1 MTRGWRPGM
10 SGRPMADRA
19 LNVWGLLVI
28 AFLFT
33 PIAVIVVYSFNSGR
47 LLASWEGFGFD
58 AYAAALSN
66 ADIVSAVSV
75 SVRAAAGAALI
86 AVVLGTLCGYALARH
101 PGGRIGRLVTALLA
115 LVLVTPEIVSGVALL
130 PWFVS
135 LGVDQELSLFNSG
148 WVRLVV
154 AHSLF
159 ATAVVT
165 FLVRARMQ
173 GMDSSL
179 EEAAADLY
187 TPPLRRFRLITLPI
201 LMPSVLAGALMA
213 FTLSLDNTIISA
225 FVQVS
230 GSTPWPVYVF
240 SAVRAGLR
248 PELAAMSA
256 VMLLLT
262 LAALAVVAL
271 VLRRAGGSKDAVNA
285 LSGVR

>member
-1 MTRGWRPGM
+1 M
-10 SGRPMADRA
+10 SARRTVDRA
-19 LNVWGLLVI
+19 LNAWGLLVI

-33 PIAVIVVYSFNSGR
+33 PIAVIVAYSFNTGR
-47 LLASWEGFGFD
+47 LLASWEGFGLD
-58 AYAAALSN
+58 AYSSALAN
-66 ADIVSAVSV
+66 DDILSAVSV
-75 SVRAAAGAALI
+75 SVRSAAGAAVI

-101 PGGRIGRLVTALLA
+101 PGSRVGRLVTVLLA

-135 LGVDQELSLFNSG
+135 LGVDWNVTVFNSG

-159 ATAVVT
+159 STAVVT
-165 FLVRARMQ
+165 FLVRARAQ
-173 GMDSSL
+173 GMDPSL

-187 TPPLRRFRLITLPI
+187 TPPLRRFRSITLP
-201 LMPSVLAGALMA
+201 LLLPSVLAGGLMA

-262 LAALAVVAL
+262 LAALTAVAL
-271 VLRRAGGSKDAVNA
+271 VLRRVGGSKDAVNA
-285 LSGVR
+285 LSGVH

>member
-1 MTRGWRPGM
+1 MSARPTT
-10 SGRPMADRA
+10 DRA
-19 LNVWGLLVI
+19 LGVWGVLVL

-33 PIAVIVVYSFNSGR
+33 PIVVIVAYSFNSGR

-58 AYAAALSN
+58 AYSAALSN
-66 ADIVSAVSV
+66 EEILSAVSV
-75 SVRAAAGAALI
+75 SVRAAAGAAVV
-86 AVVLGTLCGYALARH
+86 AMVLGTLCGYALARRT
-101 PGGRIGRLVTALLA
+101 GRTGRLVTALLV

-135 LGVDQELSLFNSG
+135 LGVDQGLAIFNSG

-187 TPPLRRFRLITLPI
+187 APPLRRFRQITLP
-201 LMPSVLAGALMA
+201 LLLPSVLAGALMA

-240 SAVRAGLR
+240 GAVRAGLR

-256 VMLLLT
+256 VMLLMTLVALT
-262 LAALAVVAL
+262 AVAL
-271 VLRRAGGSKDAVNA
+271 VLRRGGASKKDAVKT
-285 LSGVR
+285 LSGVG

>member
-1 MTRGWRPGM
+1 MRARPIV
-10 SGRPMADRA
+10 DRV
-19 LNVWGLLVI
+19 LSVWGLLVI

-33 PIAVIVVYSFNSGR
+33 PIAVIVVYSFNRGR

-66 ADIVSAVSV
+66 DDILSAVSV

-135 LGVDQELSLFNSG
+135 LGVDHDLTLFNSG

-187 TPPLRRFRLITLPI
+187 TPPMRRFRLVTLP
-201 LMPSVLAGALMA
+201 LLLPSVLAGALMA

-262 LAALAVVAL
+262 LAALAAMAL
-271 VLRRAGGSKDAVNA
+271 VLRRTGGSKEAVDA

>member
-1 MTRGWRPGM
+1 MRSRPIV
-10 SGRPMADRA
+10 DR
-19 LNVWGLLVI
+19 LLGVWGLLVI

-47 LLASWEGFGFD
+47 LLASWEGFGLD
-58 AYAAALSN
+58 AYSAALSN
-66 ADIVSAVSV
+66 DDILSAVSV
-75 SVRAAAGAALI
+75 SVRAAAGAAVI

-101 PGGRIGRLVTALLA
+101 PGGRIGRLVTTLLA

-135 LGVDQELSLFNSG
+135 LGVDQNLTLFNSG

-187 TPPLRRFRLITLPI
+187 TPPLRRFRSVTLP
-201 LMPSVLAGALMA
+201 LLLPSVLAGALMA

-230 GSTPWPVYVF
+230 GSTSWPVYVF

-262 LAALAVVAL
+262 LAALAAVAL
-271 VLRRAGGSKDAVNA
+271 VLRRAGGSKETVGA

>member
-1 MTRGWRPGM
+1 MSARP
-10 SGRPMADRA
+10 ATDRA
-19 LNVWGLLVI
+19 LGVWGVLVLV
-28 AFLFT
+28 FLFI
-33 PIAVIVVYSFNSGR
+33 PIAVIVVYSFNTGR
-47 LLASWEGFGFD
+47 LLASWEGVGLD
-58 AYAAALSN
+58 AYTAALSN
-66 ADIVSAVSV
+66 QEIIATVST
-75 SVRAAAGAALI
+75 SVRAAAGAAAV
-86 AVVLGTLCGYALARH
+86 AVVLGTLCGYALARR
-101 PGGRIGRLVTALLA
+101 PGGRSGRLVTALLG

-135 LGVDQELSLFNSG
+135 LGVDQGLTIFNSG

-154 AHSLF
+154 SHSLF

-173 GMDSSL
+173 GMDASL

-187 TPPLRRFRLITLPI
+187 TPPLRRFRLITLP
-201 LMPSVLAGALMA
+201 LLLPSVLAGALMA

-230 GSTPWPVYVF
+230 GATPWPVYVF

-262 LAALAVVAL
+262 LAALAAVAL
-271 VLRRAGGSKDAVNA
+271 VLRRGGGSKDAVDA